1 MGKCLARFL
10 GKIPHYRI
18 TLFTK
23 DDWKAPQKLADQD
36 LIIISVPIAITD
48 KIIHQASRYLSSK
61 TILSDLTSIKQKPM
75 AAMLTYHTGPV
86 VGMHP
91 VFGPDITH
99 AQNHTIAY
107 CHGRDEK
114 SYQWFI
120 DDLGTLKFTL
130 KKMHATSHDQAMDFI
145 QGVEHFSTYCLGL
158 FLSKNTPD
166 INTLYSLA
174 SPVYKVKLNMV
185 GRLFSQDPMLFAD
198 IIMADAGRTHIIKQ
212 YSELCRD
219 EAIQVKQ
226 QNKAL
231 FIQQFNQVKAW
242 LGDFTKSARKQS
254 DKTLETHQKS
264 TRQKNIINAIAHL
277 R

>member
-1 MGKCLARFL
+1 MGQCLAGFL
-10 GKIPHYRI
+10 GKISHYRI

-23 DDWKAPQKLADQD
+23 DDWKAPRKLADQD
-36 LIIISVPIAITD
+36 LVIISVPIAITD
-48 KIIHQASRYLSSK
+48 KIIHQASQYLSPK

-75 AAMLTYHTGPV
+75 AAMLKYHSGPV

-91 VFGPDITH
+91 VFGPDIIH

-114 SYQWFI
+114 NYQWFI
-120 DDLGTLKFTL
+120 DDLGALKFTL
-130 KKMHATSHDQAMDFI
+130 KKMHAKAHDQAMDFI

-158 FLSKNTPD
+158 FLLKNTPD
-166 INTLYSLA
+166 INTLYALA
-174 SPVYKVKLNMV
+174 SPIYKVKLNML
-185 GRLFSQDPMLFAD
+185 GRLFSKDSTLFAD
-198 IIMADAGRTHIIKQ
+198 IIMADADRTHIIKQ

-219 EAIQVKQ
+219 EAIQVGQ

-242 LGDFTKSARKQS
+242 LGDFAENARKNS
-254 DKTLETHQKS
+254 DKILEIHQKS
-264 TRQKNIINAIAHL
+264 ANPKTSSN
-277 R
+277 

>member
-1 MGKCLARFL
+1 MGAMGQCLAGFL

-23 DDWKAPQKLADQD
+23 DDWQAPQKLADQD
-36 LIIISVPIAITD
+36 LIIISVPIAITA
-48 KIIHQASRYLSSK
+48 KIIHQASQYLSSK

-75 AAMLTYHTGPV
+75 AAMLKYHTGPV

-130 KKMHATSHDQAMDFI
+130 KKMHAKAHDQAMDFI

-166 INTLYSLA
+166 INTLYALA
-174 SPVYKVKLNMV
+174 SPIYKIKLNML
-185 GRLFSQDPMLFAD
+185 GRLFSHDPMLFAD
-198 IIMADAGRTHIIKQ
+198 IIMADADRTHIIKK

-219 EAIQVKQ
+219 EAIQVEQ
-226 QNKAL
+226 QDKAL

-242 LGDFTKSARKQS
+242 LGDFAENARARS
-254 DKTLETHQKS
+254 DQIFTLQDT
-264 TRQKNIINAIAHL
+264 
-277 R
+277 